1 MKSVWI
7 SSDEQDVEKL
17 ADIMEQK
24 AEEAGI
30 VFLEPR
36 QYDGPHRNLKMRSRA
51 IPVLRARDV
60 AKLFKEG
67 FTNTICVRNVKE
79 GIFTQHTRQE
89 DGSIKTEVLPLRK
102 SPL

>member
-36 QYDGPHRNLKMRSRA
+36 QYDGPHRNLKMRNKA
-51 IPVLRARDV
+51 IPVLRARDI

-67 FTNTICVRNVKE
+67 FTNQITVRNVRE
-79 GIFTQHTRQE
+79 GIFTVHTRQE
-89 DGSIKTEVLPLRK
+89 DGSIKTEVHPLK
-102 SPL
+102 